1 MRRFGA
7 SPSLHFEINGGR
19 ASAND
24 LLQSIH
30 FPEDGST
37 SLDICGS
44 PTVCQAR
51 IFLSTQSVD
60 VVVVVQALPN
70 VVLDDVVFITGDF
83 AETLGLKRVY
93 GIRVEVLVSSSFPN
107 VFVSSG
113 CAVSVVQI
121 IRHQFL
127 VSEQKDGGKRSSFVE
142 TAYVACAV

>member
-70 VVLDDVVFITGDF
+70 VVLDDVVFIAGGF

-93 GIRVEVLVSSSFPN
+93 GIRVEVLSARAFRMFS
-107 VFVSSG
+107 
-113 CAVSVVQI
+113 
-121 IRHQFL
+121 
-127 VSEQKDGGKRSSFVE
+127 
-142 TAYVACAV
+142 